1 MVLPRSML
9 LAERRRL
16 AQLPVDEQLRSFEAM
31 IACNP
36 LVDSVLDRAAALA
49 LPAWYLTAGC
59 LFQTVWN
66 ALHGLAPTHG
76 IRDYDL
82 FYCDDSDTS
91 WEAEDRVI
99 RHCAEAFGDLG
110 APVEVRN
117 QARVHLWY
125 PDRFGVAVDPLRTC
139 EDGIDTFAMTTCCV
153 ATRRVDGRLRTY
165 APHGFADLY
174 NLVLRPNP
182 VRASQAVYEKKARRW
197 LSLWPDLQL
206 LPWPSDQCERPSRP
220 RYPEHA

>member
-1 MVLPRSML
+1 MDPD
-9 LAERRRL
+9 ERRRL
-16 AQLPVDEQLRSFEAM
+16 SQLPVAAQLKAFEDMIVSNTIVAAM
-31 IACNP
+31 
-36 LVDSVLDRAAALA
+36 LDRAAGLA
-49 LPAWYLTAGC
+49 LPGWYLTAGC

-66 ALHGLAPTHG
+66 RLLGFPPTRG

-82 FYCDDSDTS
+82 FYFDDRDTT

-99 RHCAEAFGDLG
+99 RTCAEAFGDL
-110 APVEVRN
+110 AVPVEVRN

-125 PDRFGVAVDPLRTC
+125 PDRFGVAVDPFRTC
-139 EDGIDTFAMTTCCV
+139 EDGIDAFAMTTCCV
-153 ATRRVDGRLRTY
+153 ATRLAESGLRTY

-182 VRASQAVYEKKARRW
+182 VRATQAVYEEKARRW
-197 LSLWPDLQL
+197 VSLWPDLQV
-206 LPWPSDQCERPSRP
+206 LPWPSDRCGRPPRP